1 MNVAMHTQ
9 AKNRGSMDTKSPGVL
24 PPSPVMAQYRP
35 CLLYTSSVYKR
46 QGQICM
52 CTSRLIVEEP
62 VYDRFCEAFA
72 AYARTMKVGDP
83 HQKDTIIGPLI
94 KQEQCQIIDSQ
105 IQDAVSKGAVLMTGG
120 PHEGNY
126 YQPTVLKD
134 VTPDMRIFY
143 EESFGPVTSIIK
155 AMDAQDAVRLCNDN
169 QYGLSSSQM
178 CIRDRCIPC
187 PVRDASGAY
196 RAFSF

>member
-1 MNVAMHTQ
+1 
-9 AKNRGSMDTKSPGVL
+9 
-24 PPSPVMAQYRP
+24 
-35 CLLYTSSVYKR
+35 
-46 QGQICM
+46 M

-62 VYDRFCEAFA
+62 VYDPFCEAFA

-120 PHEGNY
+120 THEGNY

-169 QYGLSSSQM
+169 QYGLSSSLLTNDLSKAM
-178 CIRDRCIPC
+178 SLSLDMEPVWCISITQRFLITPLWLLEESRTAAWGREGGSYSIDEFTELKWITVQYTPAQL
-187 PVRDASGAY
+187 P
-196 RAFSF
+196 F

>member
-1 MNVAMHTQ
+1 
-9 AKNRGSMDTKSPGVL
+9 
-24 PPSPVMAQYRP
+24 
-35 CLLYTSSVYKR
+35 
-46 QGQICM
+46 
-52 CTSRLIVEEP
+52 
-62 VYDRFCEAFA
+62 
-72 AYARTMKVGDP
+72 MKVGDP

-120 PHEGNY
+120 THEGNY

-169 QYGLSSSQM
+169 QYGLSSSLLTNDLSKAM
-178 CIRDRCIPC
+178 SLSLDMEAGMVHINNATVSDNST
-187 PVRDASGAY
+187 VAFGGVKNSGVGREGGSYSIDEFTELKWITVQYTPAQLP
-196 RAFSF
+196 F